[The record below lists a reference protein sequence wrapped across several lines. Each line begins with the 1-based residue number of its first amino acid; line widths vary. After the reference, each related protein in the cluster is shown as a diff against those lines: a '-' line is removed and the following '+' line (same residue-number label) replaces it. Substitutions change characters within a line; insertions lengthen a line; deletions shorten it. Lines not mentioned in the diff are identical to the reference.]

1 MPDINR
7 LKRKRRWWPFFL
19 LVICSGLLGA
29 VLLYQIPSIQ
39 RRVNWELD
47 KAQMYFLGVIDP
59 VKPVPTSLPHTAV
72 PPSTTAPTGMSGL
85 GTATP
90 TPTPATLTPTP
101 VLSPTPTLPPTP
113 TLTPTAIPQQVLLP
127 APKHEIQL
135 INACGPATLNHY
147 LRFYGWDGN
156 QSKIID
162 VVQSKPADRNVNVE
176 ELVYYV
182 RNYAGWLKSDFR
194 VGGDLAILKK
204 FIAAGIPVMIETGT
218 SLDQD
223 YWPGDDRWAGHYL
236 LMIGYDESKGT
247 FVAHDA
253 WRGPHRVMT
262 NAEVEQTWQPFNH
275 VYILAYLPQQE
286 TTVKAILGSDWDVEA
301 NRKHALDDA
310 LAMTKSEPNN
320 AYAWFNYG
328 TNLLYFDRYTQAA
341 DAYDKARALNLPQ
354 RFLRYQFGPF
364 ISYFHANRTNDLMA
378 LADYALRMS
387 PTSEEAMLWKAWG
400 YYRQGKKEDAI
411 DLLNKA
417 LEINPRYDDA
427 IYAIGFIQKN

>member
-1 MPDINR
+1 MPDIYR
-7 LKRKRRWWPFFL
+7 LKRKRRWLPYFL
-19 LVICSGLLGA
+19 LVMMSGVIGA
-29 VLLYQIPSIQ
+29 FLLYQVPSIQ

-59 VKPVPTSLPHTAV
+59 VKPVPTSLPHTA
-72 PPSTTAPTGMSGL
+72 APAS
-85 GTATP
+85 
-90 TPTPATLTPTP
+90 PTPALSTPSPTPNPSPSTLTPA
-101 VLSPTPTLPPTP
+101 LSPTPTISPTP
-113 TLTPTAIPQQVLLP
+113 TLTPTPIPSKVLLP
-127 APKHEIQL
+127 APAYEVQL
-135 INACGPATLNHY
+135 INSCGPATLNHY
-147 LRFYGWDGN
+147 LRFYGWNGN
-156 QSKIID
+156 QTKIIEA
-162 VVQSKPADRNVNVE
+162 VQSKPADRNVNVE

-182 RNYAGWLKSDFR
+182 RNYAGWLKSEFR
-194 VGGDLAILKK
+194 VGGDLAVLKK

-236 LMIGYDESKGT
+236 LMIGYDDSNNT

-275 VYILAYLPQQE
+275 VFILVYLPQQE
-286 TTVKAILGSDWDVEA
+286 ATVKAILSGDWDVET
-301 NRKHALDDA
+301 NRKHALEDA
-310 LAMTKSEPNN
+310 LAMTKSEPRNP
-320 AYAWFNYG
+320 YAWFNYG
-328 TNLLYFDRYTQAA
+328 TNLLFFDRYTQAA
-341 DAYDKARALNLPQ
+341 EAYDKARELNLPQ

-364 ISYFHANRTNDLMA
+364 ISYFHSNRTSDLMS

-387 PTSEEAMLWKAWG
+387 PTSEETMLWKAWG
-400 YYRQGKKEDAI
+400 FYRQGKKEEAL

-427 IYAIGFIQKN
+427 KYAIGFIQKN